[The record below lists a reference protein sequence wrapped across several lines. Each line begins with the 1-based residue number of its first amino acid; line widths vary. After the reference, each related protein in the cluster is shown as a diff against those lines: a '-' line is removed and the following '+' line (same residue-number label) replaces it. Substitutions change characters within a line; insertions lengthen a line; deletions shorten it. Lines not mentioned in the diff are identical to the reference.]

1 MNVNEI
7 DLNKQ
12 YLFVLFFF
20 LILRKTKNLIDKDRS
35 LLWESY
41 QDWFWIETIID
52 KNNRA
57 ILIKLWACKTNAF
70 KLLDN
75 LARVMKTN
83 MKNFKI
89 NPKIIE
95 HRTNI
100 LVNSQIRITTQIE
113 EINHSKI

>member
-41 QDWFWIETIID
+41 QD
-52 KNNRA
+52 
-57 ILIKLWACKTNAF
+57 
-70 KLLDN
+70 
-75 LARVMKTN
+75 
-83 MKNFKI
+83 
-89 NPKIIE
+89 
-95 HRTNI
+95 
-100 LVNSQIRITTQIE
+100 
-113 EINHSKI
+113 